1 MWDTYIIIPMTNVLL
16 WIYESTEFIGF
27 NFGIAIILFTI
38 LIRAITWP
46 LTAQQLKGTQGMQE
60 LQKDKEWLSIQKKN
74 KNDKEKL
81 AQEQMRIYKE
91 RGINPFGS
99 CLPTLIQ
106 FPVIIGLYQAII
118 RSLASTP
125 LSLLNMSRSLYSFLD
140 VSKVIPLNSK
150 FLWMDL
156 GRPESLEVFGFALPT
171 LAVVV
176 VITSYIQS
184 KLMTPPSNPGDQ
196 SAAMGNMMSIY
207 MPFLMGYFAMT
218 FASGLALYFITSNL
232 LGIAQYAMMGK
243 ANWSNLIPGRK

>member
-16 WIYESTEFIGF
+16 WIYDIIGH
-27 NFGIAIILFTI
+27 NFGVAIILFTM
-38 LIRAITWP
+38 LVRAITWP

-60 LQKDKEWLSIQKKN
+60 LQKDKEWLGIQKKY

-99 CLPTLIQ
+99 CLPTFIQ
-106 FPVIIGLYQAII
+106 FPIIIGLYQSII
-118 RSLASTP
+118 GALAATP
-125 LSLLNMSRSLYSFLD
+125 LALLKMSRNLYPFLD
-140 VSKVIPLNSK
+140 ISEIIPLNSQ

-156 GRPESLEVFGFALPT
+156 GRPESVNIFGFALPT
-171 LAVVV
+171 LAVIV

-196 SAAMGNMMSIY
+196 SAAMGKMMAIY

-218 FASGLALYFITSNL
+218 FASGLALYFIVSNL
-232 LGIAQYAMMGK
+232 LGIAQYAMMGR
-243 ANWSNLIPGRK
+243 ANWSNLIPGKK

>member
-16 WIYESTEFIGF
+16 FIYDIIGH

-60 LQKDKEWLSIQKKN
+60 LQKDKEWLGIQKKY
-74 KNDKEKL
+74 KDDKEKL

-106 FPVIIGLYQAII
+106 FPVIIGLYQSII
-118 RSLASTP
+118 RSLAATP
-125 LSLLNMSRSLYSFLD
+125 LSLLNFSRNLYPFLD
-140 VSKVIPLNSK
+140 VTEIVPLNSK

-156 GRPESLEVFGFALPT
+156 GRPESLPIFGFDLPV
-171 LAVVV
+171 LAVIVL
-176 VITSYIQS
+176 ITSYMQS
-184 KLMTPPSNPGDQ
+184 KLMTPPANPGDQ

-207 MPFLMGYFAMT
+207 MPFFMGYLAMT
-218 FASGLALYFITSNL
+218 FPSGLALYFITSNI
-232 LGIAQYAMMGK
+232 LGVAQYAMMGR

>member
-1 MWDTYIIIPMTNVLL
+1 MWQTFIIEPMTNLL
-16 WIYESTEFIGF
+16 LLIYTLIGQ

-46 LTAQQLKGTQGMQE
+46 LTAQQLKGTSGIQE
-60 LQKDKEWLSIQKKN
+60 LQTDKEWMGIQKKY
-74 KNDKEKL
+74 KGDKEKL

-106 FPVIIGLYQAII
+106 FPIIIGLYQAII
-118 RSLASTP
+118 RSLAATP
-125 LSLLNMSRSLYSFLD
+125 LSLLNLSRGLYPILD
-140 VSKVIPLNSK
+140 VTKVIPLKST

-156 GRPESLEVFGFALPT
+156 GRPESIQVFGFALPV
-171 LAVVV
+171 LAIIV

-184 KLMTPPSNPGDQ
+184 KLMTPPPNPGGNDQ
-196 SAAMGNMMSIY
+196 GAAMSGMMSIY
-207 MPFLMGYFAMT
+207 MPFLMGYFALT

-232 LGIAQYAMMGK
+232 LGIAQYVMMGK
-243 ANWSNLIPGRK
+243 ANWDNVIPGRKK

>member
-1 MWDTYIIIPMTNVLL
+1 MWDTYLIIPMTNVLL
-16 WIYESTEFIGF
+16 FVYDFIGH

-60 LQKDKEWLSIQKKN
+60 LQKDKEWLGIQKKY
-74 KNDKEKL
+74 KTDKEKL

-106 FPVIIGLYQAII
+106 FPVIIGLYRAII
-118 RSLASTP
+118 TSLAATP
-125 LSLLNMSRSLYSFLD
+125 LSLLNLSRNLYPFLD
-140 VSKVIPLNSK
+140 VAKIIPLNSQ

-156 GRPESLEVFGFALPT
+156 GRPESIDIFGFAFPS
-171 LAVVV
+171 LAVIV

-196 SAAMGNMMSIY
+196 SAAMGNMMAVY

-232 LGIAQYAMMGK
+232 LGIAQYAMMGR

>member
-16 WIYESTEFIGF
+16 FIYEIIGH

-38 LIRAITWP
+38 LVRAITWP

-60 LQKDKEWLSIQKKN
+60 LQKDKEWLSIQKKY

-81 AQEQMRIYKE
+81 ASEQMRIYKE

-99 CLPTLIQ
+99 CLPTIIQ
-106 FPVIIGLYQAII
+106 FPVIIGLYQSII
-118 RSLASTP
+118 RSLAATP

-140 VSKVIPLNSK
+140 ISSVIPLNSK

-156 GRPESLEVFGFALPT
+156 GRPESIDVFGFALPP
-171 LAVVV
+171 LAVIV

-232 LGIAQYAMMGK
+232 LGIAQYAMMGR
-243 ANWSNLIPGRK
+243 ANWNNLIPGRK

>member
-1 MWDTYIIIPMTNVLL
+1 MWDTYIIIPMTNTLL
-16 WIYESTEFIGF
+16 FIYDIIGH

-60 LQKDKEWLSIQKKN
+60 LQKDKEWLTIQKKY
-74 KNDKEKL
+74 KKDKEKL
-81 AQEQMRIYKE
+81 ASEQMRIYKE

-106 FPVIIGLYQAII
+106 FPIIIGLYRAII
-118 RSLASTP
+118 TSLAATP
-125 LSLLNMSRSLYSFLD
+125 LSLLNLSRNLYSFLD
-140 VSKVIPLNSK
+140 VAKIIPLNSQ

-156 GRPESLEVFGFALPT
+156 GRPESVNIFGFALPT
-171 LAVVV
+171 LAIVV

-196 SAAMGNMMSIY
+196 SAAMGNMMAIY

-232 LGIAQYAMMGK
+232 LGIAQYAMMGR
-243 ANWSNLIPGRK
+243 ANWSNLIPGKK

>member
-1 MWDTYIIIPMTNVLL
+1 MWDTYIVIPMTNVLL
-16 WIYESTEFIGF
+16 WIYEIIGL
-27 NFGIAIILFTI
+27 NFGVAIILFTI
-38 LIRAITWP
+38 LVRAITWP

-60 LQKDKEWLSIQKKN
+60 LQKDPEWLKIQKKY
-74 KNDKEKL
+74 KDDKEKL

-118 RSLASTP
+118 RALAATP
-125 LSLLNMSRSLYSFLD
+125 LSLLNLSRSLYPYLD
-140 VSKVIPLNSK
+140 VNKIIPLNSN

-156 GRPESLEVFGFALPT
+156 GRPEAVQMFGYAVPT
-171 LAVVV
+171 LAVIV

-184 KLMTPPSNPGDQ
+184 KLMTPPANPGDKN
-196 SAAMGNMMSIY
+196 AAMGNMMSVY
-207 MPFLMGYFAMT
+207 MPFLMGYFALT

-232 LGIAQYAMMGK
+232 LGIAQYAMMGR
-243 ANWSNLIPGRK
+243 ANWSNLIPGKKK

>member
-1 MWDTYIIIPMTNVLL
+1 MWDTYIVIPMTNLL
-16 WIYESTEFIGF
+16 LLIYNVIGQ

-46 LTAQQLKGTQGMQE
+46 LTAQQLKGMQE
-60 LQKDKEWLSIQKKN
+60 LQNDKEWLNIQKKY
-74 KNDKEKL
+74 KDDKEKL
-81 AQEQMRIYKE
+81 TQEQMRIYKE

-118 RSLASTP
+118 RSLAATP
-125 LSLLNMSRSLYSFLD
+125 LSLLNFSRSLYPFLD
-140 VSKVIPLNSK
+140 ITKIIPLNSQ
-150 FLWMDL
+150 FGWMDL
-156 GRPESLEVFGFALPT
+156 GRPESLPIFGIAVPT
-171 LAVVV
+171 LAIIV

-184 KLMTPPSNPGDQ
+184 KLMTPPTSKPGDQ
-196 SAAMGNMMSIY
+196 GAAMGNMMSIY

-243 ANWSNLIPGRK
+243 ANWSNLIPGKKS

>member
-1 MWDTYIIIPMTNVLL
+1 MWDTYLIIPMTNVLL
-16 WIYESTEFIGF
+16 FIYDIIGH

-60 LQKDKEWLSIQKKN
+60 LQKDKEWLGIQKKY

-81 AQEQMRIYKE
+81 ASEQMRIYKE

-99 CLPTLIQ
+99 CLPTIIQ
-106 FPVIIGLYQAII
+106 FPIIIGLYRAII
-118 RSLASTP
+118 TSLAATP
-125 LSLLNMSRSLYSFLD
+125 LSLLNLSRNLYSFLD
-140 VSKVIPLNSK
+140 VAQIIPLNSQ

-156 GRPESLEVFGFALPT
+156 GRPESIDIFGFAFPS
-171 LAVVV
+171 LAVIV
-176 VITSYIQS
+176 VITSYMQS

-196 SAAMGNMMSIY
+196 SAAMGNMMAIY

-243 ANWSNLIPGRK
+243 ANWHNLLPGKKQ